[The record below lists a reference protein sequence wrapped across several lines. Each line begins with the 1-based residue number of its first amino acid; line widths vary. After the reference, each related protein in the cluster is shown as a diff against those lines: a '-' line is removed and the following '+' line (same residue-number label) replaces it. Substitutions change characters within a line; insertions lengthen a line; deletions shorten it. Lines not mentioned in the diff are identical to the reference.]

1 MVDHQHILLDP
12 SDLKD
17 TRSGFGQG
25 LLEAGKGNEKVVGLC
40 ADLTGSLKMNALS
53 LMIYISQ
60 WNRRFCHCISLSFLA
75 PM

>member
-25 LLEAGKGNEKVVGLC
+25 LLEAGKGNDNVVGLC
-40 ADLTGSLKMNALS
+40 LS
-53 LMIYISQ
+53 LIHI
-60 WNRRFCHCISLSFLA
+60 
-75 PM
+75 